1 MGPNRLQI
9 IRTLMVRKRGI
20 FKSPRGDDAGRGSR
34 GWNARFVVEAAR
46 GAKAIVK
53 ELTKLF
59 RAREWISATDT
70 PWFP

>member
-1 MGPNRLQI
+1 MGPNRLQSI
-9 IRTLMVRKRGI
+9 PTLMVRKRGI
-20 FKSPRGDDAGRGSR
+20 FKIPRGDDAGRGSR

-59 RAREWISATDT
+59 RAREWISDT
-70 PWFP
+70 GTPPSP